1 MKQKKYYELARKQNK
16 KNRKKLIRTLRKAG
30 YDQSVILRLID
41 AMAGDTP
48 YGKELTSGEIL
59 RKIADGASADELI
72 DYADRLANRLF
83 LYEVS
88 DGSS

>member
-1 MKQKKYYELARKQNK
+1 MKQKVYYEIARKQKK

-59 RKIADGASADELI
+59 RKIADGASADELNSF
-72 DYADRLANRLF
+72 AERLVSRQF
-83 LYEVS
+83 LHDAS
-88 DGSS
+88 DSCS

>member
-1 MKQKKYYELARKQNK
+1 MKQKIYYEIARKQKK

-41 AMAGDTP
+41 AMAGDTH
-48 YGKELTSGEIL
+48 YGKELNSGEIL
-59 RKIADGASADELI
+59 RMIADGASADELI